1 MRKHNRI
8 SRIAVLTMVVLLGL
22 LSGCAQRATV
32 SYPAF
37 GTQIDETE
45 QENGP
50 VVENS
55 RFRLEW
61 DNKNKQITLV
71 DIVRNVR
78 WSPTPTGSSE
88 QLLDEFGLPVKNHP
102 MVESAILVD
111 YIEADTQ
118 NLVTSNSYNGAVR
131 NGRVSCSPL
140 SDGLKVT
147 YFFDQ
152 EEFAVPV
159 EYRLRESGMEITID
173 PTEIQEGRNKVFKVA
188 VAPFFCA
195 VANTGKDGYLFV
207 PSGSGAL
214 VYPKTI
220 SSSGLSYSQEMYGD
234 DPDRRE
240 KRSSRDTRGGS
251 VAGIRRESGKPGY
264 VRDYRKRRRYSVY
277 RGESRRVLAPVL
289 NGLCVLSRE
298 RLCQSANK
306 AVYQ

>member
-32 SYPAF
+32 SYTAF

-102 MVESAILVD
+102 MVESAI
-111 YIEADTQ
+111 
-118 NLVTSNSYNGAVR
+118 
-131 NGRVSCSPL
+131 
-140 SDGLKVT
+140 
-147 YFFDQ
+147 
-152 EEFAVPV
+152 
-159 EYRLRESGMEITID
+159 
-173 PTEIQEGRNKVFKVA
+173 
-188 VAPFFCA
+188 
-195 VANTGKDGYLFV
+195 
-207 PSGSGAL
+207 
-214 VYPKTI
+214 
-220 SSSGLSYSQEMYGD
+220 
-234 DPDRRE
+234 
-240 KRSSRDTRGGS
+240 
-251 VAGIRRESGKPGY
+251 
-264 VRDYRKRRRYSVY
+264 
-277 RGESRRVLAPVL
+277 
-289 NGLCVLSRE
+289 
-298 RLCQSANK
+298 
-306 AVYQ
+306 